1 MCPAAGSG
9 RARGANRFH
18 DREKRQNLKV
28 NTKNLFEIQKMR
40 FAHPRPNG

>member
-1 MCPAAGSG
+1 MCRAAGSG

-28 NTKNLFEIQKMR
+28 NTKNLSEIQKMR